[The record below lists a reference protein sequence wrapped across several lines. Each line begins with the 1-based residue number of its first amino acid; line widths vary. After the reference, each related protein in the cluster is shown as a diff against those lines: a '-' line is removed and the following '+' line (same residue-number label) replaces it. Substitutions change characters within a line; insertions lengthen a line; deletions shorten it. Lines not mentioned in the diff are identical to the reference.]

1 LYYTRDALS
10 QSQCWISIA
19 FIKQT
24 LNSSM
29 KTRLCFAL
37 IIITITIAGCE
48 RKMEASEGANTSES
62 STLATSVSQQAAAAS
77 DLYSN
82 GLTKIIKSANY
93 RFEVKDVHKSIDAIE
108 VAIRK
113 YNAFISSSDLRLDNP
128 VLESKMT
135 IRVPNEF
142 FHELLKEIDNEAQF
156 VNFRDIKTEDVSKQF
171 VDLESRLRS
180 KREVEQR
187 YMEIL
192 RKKAGT
198 IEDLLKAEK
207 QIGEL
212 HEEIEATVSRINYL
226 KDEVRYSTINLEIY
240 QKVEQIIAGNKTS
253 TFNDMRQA
261 LASGWHGLI
270 AVVTAILYLWP
281 MVILVS
287 VSFILYRVSKKKQQ
301 VVKGV

>member
-1 LYYTRDALS
+1 
-10 QSQCWISIA
+10 
-19 FIKQT
+19 
-24 LNSSM
+24 M
-29 KTRLCFAL
+29 KTRLCFTL
-37 IIITITIAGCE
+37 IIITITIVGCE
-48 RKMEASEGANTSES
+48 RKMEASEGANISES
-62 STLATSVSQQAAAAS
+62 STSATSVSQQVAVVS

-82 GLTKIIKSANY
+82 GITKLIKTANY
-93 RFEVKDVHKSIDAIE
+93 RLEVKDVHKSIDAIE

-135 IRVPNEF
+135 IRVQNEYF
-142 FHELLKEIDNEAQF
+142 QELLKEIDKEARF

-187 YMEIL
+187 YMDIL
-192 RKKAGT
+192 RKKTGT

-212 HEEIEATVSRINYL
+212 HEEIEAAVSRINYL
-226 KDEVRYSTINLEIY
+226 KDEVRYSTVNLEIY
-240 QKVEQIIAGNKTS
+240 QKVEQTIAENNTS
-253 TFNDMRQA
+253 TFNDMREA

-281 MVILVS
+281 MVILVAVGS
-287 VSFILYRVSKKKQQ
+287 ILYRVSTKKQR

>member
-1 LYYTRDALS
+1 
-10 QSQCWISIA
+10 
-19 FIKQT
+19 
-24 LNSSM
+24 M

-37 IIITITIAGCE
+37 IIITITIVGCE
-48 RKMEASEGANTSES
+48 RKMEAAEGANISENATS
-62 STLATSVSQQAAAAS
+62 ATSVSQQPAVIS

-82 GLTKIIKSANY
+82 GITKLIKTANY

-135 IRVPNEF
+135 IRVQNEYF
-142 FHELLKEIDNEAQF
+142 QVLLKEIDKEAQF

-171 VDLESRLRS
+171 VDLESRLSS

-192 RKKAGT
+192 RKRAGT

-207 QIGEL
+207 QIGDL

-226 KDEVRYSTINLEIY
+226 KDEVRYSTVNLEIY
-240 QKVEQIIAGNKTS
+240 QKVEQIIADNNTS
-253 TFNDMRQA
+253 TFNDMQQA
-261 LASGWHGLI
+261 LASGWDGLI

-281 MVILVS
+281 MIILAAVGS
-287 VSFILYRVSKKKQQ
+287 ILYRLSKKRQRM
-301 VVKGV
+301 VKGV